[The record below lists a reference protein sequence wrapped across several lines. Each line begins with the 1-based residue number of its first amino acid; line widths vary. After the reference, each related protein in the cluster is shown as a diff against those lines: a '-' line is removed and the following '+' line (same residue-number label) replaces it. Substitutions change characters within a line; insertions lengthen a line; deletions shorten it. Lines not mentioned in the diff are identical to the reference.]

1 MGSTAVADI
10 RNESYPEY
18 VGRIDDTYIDGY
30 DPVSLSAPH
39 SSLTRNST
47 WVAMGLILSTL
58 FGIGLAVWGAGAM
71 VYGFGS
77 QTHDLAQRLLILG
90 ISGIESKCRG
100 SAWRMNWP
108 SPAGSQADTK
118 HQLSSSRSAS
128 PSSVRW
134 SIR

>member
-18 VGRIDDTYIDGY
+18 AGRIDDTYIEGY

-71 VYGFGS
+71 AFGFGS
-77 QTHDLAQRLLILG
+77 QTHGLAERLLILG
-90 ISGIESKCRG
+90 VIEAVVTAVLGAILIAVGRKDYKAYRKRTG
-100 SAWRMNWP
+100 RVN
-108 SPAGSQADTK
+108 
-118 HQLSSSRSAS
+118 
-128 PSSVRW
+128 
-134 SIR
+134 

>member
-30 DPVSLSAPH
+30 DPVSLSDPH

-90 ISGIESKCRG
+90 IVEAVVTAILGAILIVVGRKDYKAYRKRTG
-100 SAWRMNWP
+100 RVN
-108 SPAGSQADTK
+108 
-118 HQLSSSRSAS
+118 
-128 PSSVRW
+128 
-134 SIR
+134 

>member
-90 ISGIESKCRG
+90 IVEAVVTAILGAILIVVGRKDYKACLLYTS
-100 SAWRMNWP
+100 P
-108 SPAGSQADTK
+108 SPRDRG
-118 HQLSSSRSAS
+118 
-128 PSSVRW
+128 
-134 SIR
+134 

>member
-18 VGRIDDTYIDGY
+18 AGRIDDTYIEGY

-39 SSLTRNST
+39 SSLSRVPT

-77 QTHDLAQRLLILG
+77 QTHGLAERLLILG
-90 ISGIESKCRG
+90 IVEAVVTAVLGAILIVVGRKDYKAYRKRTG
-100 SAWRMNWP
+100 RVN
-108 SPAGSQADTK
+108 
-118 HQLSSSRSAS
+118 
-128 PSSVRW
+128 
-134 SIR
+134 

>member
-18 VGRIDDTYIDGY
+18 TGRIEDTYIEGY
-30 DPVSLSAPH
+30 DPVSLGAPH
-39 SSLTRNST
+39 ASLSRTKT
-47 WVAMGLILSTL
+47 WVAMGLILSAL

-90 ISGIESKCRG
+90 IVEAVVTAILGAILIVVGRKDYKAYRKRTG
-100 SAWRMNWP
+100 RVN
-108 SPAGSQADTK
+108 
-118 HQLSSSRSAS
+118 
-128 PSSVRW
+128 
-134 SIR
+134 

>member
-77 QTHDLAQRLLILG
+77 QTHGLAERLLILG
-90 ISGIESKCRG
+90 VIEAVVTAVLGAILIVVGRKDYKAYRKRTG
-100 SAWRMNWP
+100 RVN
-108 SPAGSQADTK
+108 
-118 HQLSSSRSAS
+118 
-128 PSSVRW
+128 
-134 SIR
+134 

>member
-71 VYGFGS
+71 AFGFGS
-77 QTHDLAQRLLILG
+77 QTHGLAERLLILG
-90 ISGIESKCRG
+90 VVEAVVTAVLGAILI
-100 SAWRMNWP
+100 
-108 SPAGSQADTK
+108 
-118 HQLSSSRSAS
+118 LSL
-128 PSSVRW
+128 
-134 SIR
+134 IHI